1 MRRLNRSAEAERRI
15 QDRIET
21 VIAGKHERRLR
32 TALMSMYRGAADA
45 YRSGGITDSAVM
57 SERDRIDKTLRGIWE
72 TAYTSI
78 SDRVAGQIA
87 EATGKSLAPE
97 RKQMSDVRRRALD
110 LFIQRWAA
118 KKVTQVTSTT
128 MTEIGQII
136 KRGIEDGLSVDEL
149 AGRIMQT
156 GKIYA
161 AYRAP
166 LIARTETHGAAQY
179 GSLQAAEESEVVEMK
194 EWIAVEDSRTRGMD
208 NEDYDHVNVASVPV
222 KEPFIVSGE
231 PLMYPGD
238 PAGSPGNTIS
248 CRCVMGYLIE

>member
-1 MRRLNRSAEAERRI
+1 MRKLNRSAEAERRI

-21 VIAGKHERRLR
+21 VISRKHENRMR
-32 TALMSMYRGAADA
+32 TALMAMYRGAADA
-45 YRSGGITDSAVM
+45 YRSGSITDSAIM
-57 SERDRIDKTLRGIWE
+57 AERDRIDRTLRGIWE

-87 EATGKSLAPE
+87 DAIGKSFAPE
-97 RKQMSDVRRRALD
+97 RKQMSEVRRRALE
-110 LFIQRWAA
+110 LFIQQWAA
-118 KKVTQVTSTT
+118 RKVTQVTSTT

-149 AGRIMQT
+149 AGQIMQT

-166 LIARTETHGAAQY
+166 LIARTETHSAAQY
-179 GSLQAAEESEVVEMK
+179 GSLKAAEESEVVEMK
-194 EWIAVEDSRTRGMD
+194 EWISVEDSRTRGMD

-222 KEPFIVSGE
+222 KEPFLVSGE
-231 PLMYPGD
+231 ELMYPGD
-238 PAGSPGNTIS
+238 PAGSPGNVIN
-248 CRCVMGYLIE
+248 CRCAMGYLIE